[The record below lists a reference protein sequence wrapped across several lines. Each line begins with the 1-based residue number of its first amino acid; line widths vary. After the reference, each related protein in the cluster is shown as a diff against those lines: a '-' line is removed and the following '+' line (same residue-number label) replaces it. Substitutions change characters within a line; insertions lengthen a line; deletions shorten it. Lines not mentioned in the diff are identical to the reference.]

1 MTLVSSGNLWL
12 KGSSGDPT
20 RSIYME
26 LYGTTGVVKNLSTC
40 FNDAIPSLSPGTN
53 MSEFYGHQQQEL
65 PPQPI
70 NATFLYNSSTG
81 QLFGVWEHGTD
92 TSGTVDYYR
101 VEKAIDTGTGYGSWT
116 FVGTTSGDVHSMD
129 LGEPCQDNKKVK
141 FRVRSENGWG
151 TSGWAYSGEYIY
163 GICT

>member
-26 LYGTTGVVKNLSTC
+26 LYGSTSVIKNLSTC

-53 MSEFYGHQQQEL
+53 MSEFYGHTQQEL
-65 PPQPI
+65 PPQPT
-70 NATFLYNSSTG
+70 NAHILYNSSTDV
-81 QLFGVWEHGTD
+81 LTGVWSHGTD
-92 TSGTVDYYR
+92 TTGTVDYYR
-101 VEKAIDTGTGYGSWT
+101 VEKAIDTGSGYGSWT
-116 FVGTTSGDVHSMD
+116 FVGNTSGDVHSMN
-129 LGEPCQDNKKVK
+129 LNEGCQDNKKVK
-141 FRVRSENGWG
+141 FRVRSHNNWG
-151 TSGWAYSGEYIY
+151 DSGWAYSTEYTF